1 MPAVTVFRLTL
12 SVFFLLRLLRR
23 LLLLVSGLGKYY
35 QCMRLLPQIA
45 GEVFGALTEMFD
57 YYLYAVFMTFFL
69 EGAHDLV
76 WDDEMLVPDARF
88 VDLVAYVRPSALAV
102 CMYVCA
108 RAYIVVQVDAL
119 TDILLGLVSDFEYST
134 CYPNT
139 R

>member
-1 MPAVTVFRLTL
+1 MCAFACVRGCL
-12 SVFFLLRLLRR
+12 S
-23 LLLLVSGLGKYY
+23 
-35 QCMRLLPQIA
+35 
-45 GEVFGALTEMFD
+45 
-57 YYLYAVFMTFFL
+57 
-69 EGAHDLV
+69 
-76 WDDEMLVPDARF
+76 
-88 VDLVAYVRPSALAV
+88 V